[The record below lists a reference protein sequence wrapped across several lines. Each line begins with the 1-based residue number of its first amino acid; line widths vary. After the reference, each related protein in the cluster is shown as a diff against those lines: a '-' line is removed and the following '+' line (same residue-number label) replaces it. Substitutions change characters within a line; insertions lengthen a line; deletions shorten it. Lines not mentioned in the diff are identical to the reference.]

1 MRDKKALK
9 PLTKTSLENLALF
22 YASRFAVTPA
32 KLNSYL
38 MRKIKERG
46 VDPAATLDVDQL
58 VEKLTEL
65 GVVSDQA
72 VANMVMSS
80 HQRKGFGVSRTRQHM
95 RLKQVAADVA
105 NRTVEEQVINPEILA
120 IIYAR
125 KKRLGVF
132 RFPPSTDPK
141 RQEKDISNMV
151 RAGHRPGTAAR
162 IVRAS
167 SEAALLELFDLE
179 EGFDVLP

>member
-9 PLTKTSLENLALF
+9 PLTKASLENLALF
-22 YASRFAVTPA
+22 YASRFTVTPA
-32 KLNSYL
+32 KLRSYL
-38 MRKIKERG
+38 GRKIKERG
-46 VDPAATLDVDQL
+46 VDPDATLDIDQL
-58 VEKLTEL
+58 IEKLNDL
-65 GVVSDQA
+65 GVVSDTA

-80 HQRKGFGVSRTRQHM
+80 HQRKGLGVSRTRQDM
-95 RLKQVAADVA
+95 RTKQVAGDVA
-105 NRTVEEQVINPEILA
+105 DTVIQERVVEPEILA

-132 RFPPSTDPK
+132 REPAATDPK

-151 RAGHRPGTAAR
+151 RAGHRPGVAAR

-167 SEAALLELFDLE
+167 SIEALMELFGLE
-179 EGFDVLP
+179 EGFDALP

>member
-9 PLTKTSLENLALF
+9 PLTKASLENLALF

-32 KLNSYL
+32 KLRSYL
-38 MRKIKERG
+38 GRKIKERG
-46 VDPAATLDVDQL
+46 IDPAAALDIDQL
-58 VEKLTEL
+58 VEKMNEL
-65 GVVSDQA
+65 GVVSDAA

-80 HQRKGFGVSRTRQHM
+80 HQRKGLGVSRTRQDM
-95 RLKQVAADVA
+95 RVKQVAGDVA
-105 NRTVEEQVINPEILA
+105 DIVIQERVIEPEILA

-132 RFPPSTDPK
+132 RAPAATDPK

-151 RAGHRPGTAAR
+151 RAGHRPAIAAR

-167 SEAALLELFDLE
+167 SLEALMEYFGLE